1 MKKEN
6 MITDVNDMVED
17 EIWDWVMEATDREVK
32 TTLKR
37 IFEDGEKKDLWSD
50 IACMGYC
57 SRAMEIEGFSEEDC
71 LRVHAALMN
80 ALREMTVEEAEEFE
94 QERRQML
101 K

>member
-1 MKKEN
+1 MKKC
-6 MITDVNDMVED
+6 IDDVDDLCED
-17 EIWDWVMEATDREVK
+17 EVWDWVMEADDRDVR
-32 TTLKR
+32 TVLKR
-37 IFEDGEKKDLWSD
+37 IFEGGDKQDLWSD

-80 ALREMTVEEAEEFE
+80 ALRGMTVEEAEEYE
-94 QERRQML
+94 QEKRQKL

>member
-1 MKKEN
+1 
-6 MITDVNDMVED
+6 
-17 EIWDWVMEATDREVK
+17 
-32 TTLKR
+32 
-37 IFEDGEKKDLWSD
+37 
-50 IACMGYC
+50 MGYC

-80 ALREMTVEEAEEFE
+80 ALREMTVEEAEEYE